1 MRIVQVGANK
11 GNTDNDPVW
20 KLVQANLP
28 DSLDWHFVLIE
39 PNPYACEKLVETYK
53 AFKNVKIFYCGCAD
67 VDCQSTL
74 YVDNLDEKSC
84 SQHSSL
90 IYDHLIKHDHKPE
103 VIGLVSVILRTLN
116 NLLDSS
122 LPIDYLQIDVEGYD
136 YKVLLGCDLTKF
148 NIKKIQYEQCHL
160 NEGEKQAAHEYLV
173 KHGYKLIKMDLL
185 DVIYEKK

>member
-28 DSLDWHFVLIE
+28 DSLEWDFVLIE
-39 PNPYACEKLVETYK
+39 PNPDAIAELRKSYK
-53 AFKNVKIFYCGCAD
+53 DFKNVQFIECGCAD
-67 VDCQSTL
+67 TTFTSL
-74 YVDNLDEKSC
+74 LFINSLEEKNC
-84 SQHSSL
+84 SQHASL
-90 IYDHLIKHDHKPE
+90 IYDHLIKHEHDP
-103 VIGLVSVILRTLN
+103 SVIDGIEVEVLTLN
-116 NLLDSS
+116 DILDAS
-122 LPIDYLQIDVEGYD
+122 LPIDYLQIDVEGMD

-148 NIKKIQYEQCHL
+148 NIKKIQYERCHL
-160 NEGEKQAAHEYLV
+160 NEGDKQAAHEYLV